1 MADKD
6 KEPKMVPE
14 WQLLKIKDKSE
25 KLEKELS
32 EANTKMSKI
41 DSERNT
47 LQAKVKTL
55 MTDLEDEGEVKELRE
70 YLLQKDGELTDRENK
85 FKEQETSVSKRGR
98 EVRAKELAID
108 LKSKGVEFDDATL
121 LGAEDMEKHAS
132 DLYVEFLAKE
142 NEKLKTTPQANSPEA
157 VFESGE
163 GAHIKKT
170 VAQMTDAE
178 FTAHWNAQ
186 KQEALSRK

>member
-14 WQLLKIKDKSE
+14 WQLLKIKDKAE

-70 YLLQKDGELTDRENK
+70 YLLQKDGELTARENK

-108 LKSKGVEFDDATL
+108 LKSKGVEFDETTL
-121 LGAEDMEKHAS
+121 LGVEDMEKHAS

-142 NEKLKTTPQANSPEA
+142 NEKLKATPQANSPEA

-163 GAHIKKT
+163 GANIKKSVT
-170 VAQMTDAE
+170 QMTDAE
-178 FTAHWNAQ
+178 FEAHWNAQ